1 MRYPFKKGFQ
11 AMQVGRNSRRSVGF
25 VVSWLGA
32 GLIAAGFLVRI
43 GLAAPTA
50 EQIEKLHAAEAA
62 VTKAET
68 LYKANKAKDAAAAL
82 AEAAKD
88 LEPLAAAKEMP
99 RQVEPIRKRI
109 VNLHDNMEIDGAKVG
124 AVPASLAAAIEA
136 PMPEKPVAKP
146 APIKT
151 APQNPI
157 ANRPIRPGKTP
168 AGGAGAGTVS
178 FTRQVAPMLVAK
190 CGKCH
195 VSAAKGQVSM
205 ATYASLMRGSA
216 KDGTIVLPG
225 KGEGSRIVEVIVSG
239 DMPRGGGMV
248 APDELKL
255 LQKWIDEGAKF
266 DGRDPSDNL
275 TNLSAVVPAAKP
287 EEPAPMLAVVAATGK
302 EGVLF
307 SRDIAPVLSESCT
320 ECHGGGQ
327 NVGGQRKLTTFK
339 NLLIGGDSGLAFQ
352 PGNPA
357 TSVLLKKLK
366 GTAGERMP
374 KGKPPLADAVIAKFE
389 QWIKEGGKY
398 DGGDPNQDVEQLAGV
413 YIASVSTHEQ
423 LATARA
429 DRARKM
435 WHLGN
440 PDAKSV
446 EKDSKNFFLIGNV
459 NEEKL
464 AEVATAAEQAA
475 TSIGRSFHVPED
487 KPLVKGKMTLFV
499 FRKKF
504 DYGEFGRMV
513 ETREISPGSRGH
525 FRYTVINAY
534 GTVIPP
540 DNNEYSLLGLV
551 GEEAGGLYVASLGHA
566 PRWFSEGAG
575 GAIGLTIDNKDPR
588 LHAYLDLVP
597 EALGMATR
605 PDAFISNGMPQ
616 DENIA
621 CSIGFVSTLMKQTTK
636 FHGLLNAIQRGQDFD
651 AAFMQA
657 FRATASQAATMWA
670 AKK

>member
-1 MRYPFKKGFQ
+1 MQ
-11 AMQVGRNSRRSVGF
+11 AGRNSRRTVGF

-32 GLIAAGFLVRI
+32 GFIAAAFIARV

-68 LYKANKAKDAAAAL
+68 LYKANKARDAAAAL
-82 AEAAKD
+82 ADAANA
-88 LEPLAAAKEMP
+88 LAPLAAAKEMP
-99 RQVEPIRKRI
+99 RQVEPIRRRI
-109 VNLHDNMEIDGAKVG
+109 VNLHDNMEIDGAKVV
-124 AVPASLAAAIEA
+124 AVPASLAVAIEA
-136 PMPEKPVAKP
+136 PMPEKTVAAPMKTAPTKP
-146 APIKT
+146 APV
-151 APQNPI
+151 NPI
-157 ANRPIRPGKTP
+157 ASRPIRPVKTP
-168 AGGAGAGTVS
+168 AGTAAGAAGAAS
-178 FTRQVAPMLVAK
+178 FTRQVAPLLVAK

-205 ATYASLMRGSA
+205 ATYASLMRGSP
-216 KDGTIVLPG
+216 KDGAIVLPG
-225 KGEGSRIVEVIVSG
+225 KGEGSRISEVIVDG

-255 LQKWIDEGAKF
+255 LQKWINEGAKF

-275 TNLSAVVPAAKP
+275 MGLSSVVPAAKP
-287 EEPAPMLAVVAATGK
+287 DEPAPMLAVVAATGK

-307 SRDIAPVLSESCT
+307 SRDIAPVLSDSCT
-320 ECHGGGQ
+320 ECHGDAQNPGGQ
-327 NVGGQRKLTTFK
+327 LKLTTFK
-339 NLLIGGDSGLAFQ
+339 NLLIGGDSGLAIQ

-357 TSVLLKKLK
+357 ASVLLKKIK

-374 KGKPPLADAVIAKFE
+374 KGKPPLSDAVIAKFE
-389 QWIKEGGKY
+389 QWIKEGAKF

-423 LATARA
+423 LAAARA
-429 DRARKM
+429 ARARKM

-464 AEVATAAEQAA
+464 GDVATAAEQAA
-475 TSIGRSFHVPED
+475 TSIAHSFHVAED

-534 GTVIPP
+534 GTVVPP
-540 DNNEYSLLGLV
+540 DGNEYSLLGLV

-597 EALGMATR
+597 EALSTATR
-605 PDAFISNGMPQ
+605 PDAFITNGMPQ

-636 FHGLLNAIQRGQDFD
+636 FHGLLNSIQRGQDFD

-657 FRATASQAATMWA
+657 FRATPSQAATLWA
-670 AKK
+670 ARK